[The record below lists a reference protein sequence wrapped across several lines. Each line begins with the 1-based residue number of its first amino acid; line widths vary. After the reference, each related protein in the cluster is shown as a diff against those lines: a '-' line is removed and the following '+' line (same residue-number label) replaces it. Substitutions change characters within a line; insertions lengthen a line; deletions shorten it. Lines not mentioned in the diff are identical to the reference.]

1 MSIPTQDGAFLL
13 RSENPLTQAHADA
26 HATAIA
32 EALEEA
38 TPGSAIRLVL
48 SSTEGPDASG
58 LAVLLA
64 AAQECQARSVE
75 LRLHIPKELS
85 DLAEDLRLSKHA
97 VIEISEV
104 SS

>member
-13 RSENPLTQAHADA
+13 RSENPLTKAHADA

-38 TPGSAIRLVL
+38 TAGNAICLVL

-64 AAQECQARSVE
+64 AARECRARSVE

-85 DLAEDLRLSKHA
+85 GLAEDLRLSKHA
-97 VIEISEV
+97 VIEISGV

>member
-1 MSIPTQDGAFLL
+1 MSTLKQDGAFLL
-13 RSENPLTQAHADA
+13 RSENPLTKEHADA

-38 TPGSAIRLVL
+38 TAGSAIRLVL
-48 SSTEGPDASG
+48 PSTEGPDASG

-64 AAQECQARSVE
+64 AAQECRARSVE

-104 SS
+104 AS